1 MKPLDKIRIVD
12 LTHALAGP
20 FCTYQLGLLGAE
32 VIKVEPS
39 EGGDDF
45 RTFLP
50 DCFDAVN
57 GGKKSV
63 TLNLKTPD
71 GRALLGNLL
80 ADADIV
86 IENYRAGVARELGLD
101 WDDLHARH
109 PRLIYCSIT
118 GFGQDGERA
127 QWPAIEWSVQAAA
140 GLSAM
145 YLSDEADPHDLGIG
159 MLDIFSGTSALAAI
173 LAALLERARTG
184 LGTRL
189 DVTMADAAL
198 TLATPHII
206 SQASGKRQGLAPRR
220 AGVGRFRARDRR
232 LFLSAPHQRWFAK
245 LSRVLGAPEL
255 VEDERFATVAA
266 RTANLEA
273 LGVAIEKR
281 LAARDAAEWQ
291 AALLAEGVPS
301 AVVSNLSEMIADG
314 YFVRAGTLG
323 TVHSAASSRDV
334 LAVTS
339 MFSGRT
345 ANAPIGTVPEL
356 GAHTG
361 SVLGLNDTEL
371 KELRRAG
378 AV

>member
-1 MKPLDKIRIVD
+1 MKPLDQIRIVD

-39 EGGDDF
+39 DGGDDF
-45 RTFLP
+45 RAFLP

-63 TLNLKTPD
+63 TLNLKTED
-71 GRALLGNLL
+71 GRALLQKLL

-86 IENYRAGVARELGLD
+86 IENYRAGVAKGLGLD
-101 WDDLHARH
+101 WEDLHARH

-118 GFGQDGERA
+118 GFGQEGERA
-127 QWPAIEWSVQAAA
+127 KWPAIEWSVQAAV

-145 YLSDEADPHDLGIG
+145 YLPDEADPHDLGIG
-159 MLDIFSGTSALAAI
+159 MLDIFSGTSAFAAI
-173 LAALLERARTG
+173 LTALLERGRTG
-184 LGTRL
+184 EGTRL

-206 SQASGKRQGLAPRR
+206 SQATGKRQGLAPRR

-245 LSRVLGAPEL
+245 LSKVLGAPEL

-266 RTANLEA
+266 RSTNLEA
-273 LGVAIEKR
+273 LRGAIEDR

-301 AVVSNLSEMIADG
+301 AVVGNLSEMIADG
-314 YFVRAGTLG
+314 YFERAGTLA
-323 TVHSAASSRDV
+323 TVHSAASTRDV
-334 LAVTS
+334 PAVAS
-339 MFSGRT
+339 IFSGR
-345 ANAPIGTVPEL
+345 AASGPIGPVPAL
-356 GAHTG
+356 GADTG
-361 SVLGLNDTEL
+361 SVLGLSDTEL
-371 KELRRAG
+371 AELRRAG

>member
-1 MKPLDKIRIVD
+1 MKPLDEIRIID

-63 TLNLKTPD
+63 TLNLKSVE
-71 GRALLGNLL
+71 GRALLNTLL
-80 ADADIV
+80 ADADVIV
-86 IENYRAGVARELGLD
+86 ENYRAGVAKGLGLD

-118 GFGQDGERA
+118 GFGQEGERA
-127 QWPAIEWSVQAAA
+127 QWPAIEWSVQAAV

-145 YLSDEADPHDLGIG
+145 YLPDEADPHDLGIG
-159 MLDIFSGTSALAAI
+159 MLDIFSGTSAITAI

-206 SQASGKRQGLAPRR
+206 SQATGKRKGVAPRR

-245 LSRVLGAPEL
+245 LSKVLGEPAL
-255 VEDERFATVAA
+255 VEDERFATMTA
-266 RTANLEA
+266 RADNLES
-273 LGVAIEKR
+273 LRVAIEER
-281 LAARDAAEWQ
+281 LGSRDAAEWQ
-291 AALLAEGVPS
+291 SALLAEGVP
-301 AVVSNLSEMIADG
+301 AAEVGNLSEMIADG
-314 YFVRAGTLG
+314 YFDQAGTLK
-323 TVHSAASSRDV
+323 TVHSSANKREV
-334 LAVTS
+334 LAVAST
-339 MFSGRT
+339 FSGRT
-345 ANAPIGTVPEL
+345 AKAPIGEVPAL
-356 GAHTG
+356 GADT
-361 SVLGLNDTEL
+361 SAVLGLSDTEL
-371 KELRRAG
+371 ETLKRIG